1 MGNEVLK
8 DILMISC
15 AFEIAVM
22 IAIFIAHFIDL
33 D

>member
-8 DILMISC
+8 ATIIVAMINDL
-15 AFEIAVM
+15 IVLT
-22 IAIFIAHFIDL
+22 AIFIAHFIDL